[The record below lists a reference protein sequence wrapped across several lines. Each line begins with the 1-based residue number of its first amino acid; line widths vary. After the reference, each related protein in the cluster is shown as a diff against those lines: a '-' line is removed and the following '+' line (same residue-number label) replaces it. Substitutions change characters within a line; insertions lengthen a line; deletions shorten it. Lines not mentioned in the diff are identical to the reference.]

1 MPRVEFKAHCVD
13 RAAAEVSL
21 VQFGATRLRRD
32 GATEKHFHVHT
43 GHVRYYERE
52 SFEAG
57 LIGTFRTSAADL
69 GEVEPGSQTLPE
81 GPAAPE
87 RARLRLNGSAA
98 DTGSAVPVV
107 PVERAEVFA
116 GDGWTVAIDTLGGY
130 DFLSVEV
137 EYHAAE
143 GADGALAQAE
153 RLRGVL
159 GIGYLDIVPWSYTQL
174 SHIITSAAQ
183 WRARLG
189 NLEGRLFLIDGPSG
203 AGKSTLGR
211 VLRDEATPGFEYV
224 PRCSSRPKRPDDTN
238 DEYLPI
244 GIDDFRRLADEGN
257 FLEYREFMFQM
268 GYGLRWSDVAAALQA
283 DGTRAAYALVNLG
296 NSRHIQRFVPDAT
309 TVLVTAPLDQLE
321 GRMKARAAHS
331 PAAIAERLENARR
344 GGEAAAISDHVI
356 ENANG
361 RLDDS
366 IRAIHKIIYG

>member
-13 RAAAEVSL
+13 RSAAESNL
-21 VQFGATRLRRD
+21 VHFGATRLRRD
-32 GATEKHFHVHT
+32 AATDRHFHVHT

-69 GEVEPGSQTLPE
+69 GEVEPESD
-81 GPAAPE
+81 AA
-87 RARLRLNGSAA
+87 
-98 DTGSAVPVV
+98 TPVV

-116 GDGWTVAIDTLGGY
+116 GDGWTVSIDTLGGY

-137 EYHAAE
+137 EYQA
-143 GADGALAQAE
+143 ADGTDGAVAQAE
-153 RLRGVL
+153 RLRGAL
-159 GIGYLDIVPWSYTQL
+159 GVGYLDIVPWSYTQL

-183 WRARLG
+183 WRERLG
-189 NLEGRLFLIDGPSG
+189 NLDGRLFLIDGPSG

-211 VLRDEATPGFEYV
+211 VLRDEATPGFVYV

-268 GYGLRWSDVAAALQA
+268 GYGLRWSDVAAALEA
-283 DGTRAAYALVNLG
+283 GGTRAAYALVNLG

-366 IRAIHKIIYG
+366 VRAIRKIVYG

>member
-13 RAAAEVSL
+13 RAAAESNL
-21 VQFGATRLRRD
+21 VDFGATELRRD
-32 GATEKHFHVHT
+32 AATEKHFHVHT

-69 GEVEPGSQTLPE
+69 GEVEADSS
-81 GPAAPE
+81 APDSH
-87 RARLRLNGSAA
+87 AL
-98 DTGSAVPVV
+98 
-107 PVERAEVFA
+107 VERAEVFA

-137 EYHAAE
+137 QYQAAE

-159 GIGYLDIVPWSYTQL
+159 GVGYLDIVPWSYTQL
-174 SHIITSAAQ
+174 SHIIASAAQ
-183 WRARLG
+183 WRQCLG
-189 NLEGRLFLIDGPSG
+189 DLEGRLFLIDGPSG

-211 VLRDEATPGFEYV
+211 VLRDEATPGYVYV

-238 DEYLPI
+238 DEYLT
-244 GIDDFRRLADEGN
+244 IDINDFRTLADDGN

-268 GYGLRWSDVAAALQA
+268 GYGLRWSDVAAALKA

-366 IRAIHKIIYG
+366 VRAVRKIVYG